1 MSEEPRKTERAP
13 TQMRRTDIPP
23 DTILV
28 GKKPI
33 MAYATA
39 VMMHFN
45 TGAKKLTLKARGRA
59 ISTAVDVA
67 EVVNNRFF
75 QSSLSKHVNL
85 GTEIVGENQ
94 DARNVSTI
102 EIVLERSK

>member
-1 MSEEPRKTERAP
+1 MAEEPKRSERTPAP
-13 TQMRRTDIPP
+13 TRRTDIPP

-45 TGAKKLTLKARGRA
+45 TGAKRLTLKARGRA

-75 QSSLSKHVNL
+75 QGSLAKHVNL
-85 GTEIVGENQ
+85 GTEIVGEGQ

-102 EIVLERSK
+102 EIALERSK